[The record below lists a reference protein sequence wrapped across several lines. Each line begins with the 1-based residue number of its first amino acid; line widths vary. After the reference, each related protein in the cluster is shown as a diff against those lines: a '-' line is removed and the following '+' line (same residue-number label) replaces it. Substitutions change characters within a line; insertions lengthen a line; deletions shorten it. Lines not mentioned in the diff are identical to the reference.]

1 MQPMGIEPSDSGPLA
16 RPSERERSDLELQR
30 DAMVNEGGG
39 TIDRQVPVP
48 APLLGLVDV
57 KPARR
62 GLIWRLFH
70 RRERV
75 RSLEVRWFDGEIAFG
90 RSPTVAELERL
101 ARRHHLRS
109 LLNLN
114 TEGEVGEV
122 MSPNVEA
129 SWAETFELAHR
140 RVSID
145 TALLKP
151 EDADRFL
158 DELRRIEKP
167 VYVHSHHGRR
177 AAAFLILWLGVEHQR
192 TGNETLAEARELGL
206 ECESDALREFCLS
219 VVNKRFAARAMQ
231 RMSAAAQV

>member
-1 MQPMGIEPSDSGPLA
+1 
-16 RPSERERSDLELQR
+16 
-30 DAMVNEGGG
+30 MVNEGGG
-39 TIDRQVPVP
+39 AIDRQVPVP
-48 APLLGLVDV
+48 APLPGSADG

-70 RRERV
+70 RRERL
-75 RSLEVRWFDGEIAFG
+75 RSLEVRWCNGEIAFG
-90 RSPTVAELERL
+90 RSPTIDELERL

-151 EDADRFL
+151 ADADRF
-158 DELRRIEKP
+158 P
-167 VYVHSHHGRR
+167 GR
-177 AAAFLILWLGVEHQR
+177 AAAHRSPCTCTRTTGAARGVPCLLARRGAPAHGQR
-192 TGNETLAEARELGL
+192 TLAEAGGSAWSA
-206 ECESDALREFCLS
+206 ESDALREFFPA
-219 VVNKRFAARAMQ
+219 K
-231 RMSAAAQV
+231 